1 MAKKKKKP
9 EEPLSGQI
17 PLDEIVATEDLEK
30 VEENIIEEN
39 TAKEIAIEENT
50 EITPEPKKKK
60 EKKVSRKKKKADKKK
75 AAAEEVAAEEAA
87 KQAAK
92 AAEKETRK
100 EVSKEEQEPVEKS
113 VEEPLSEPKEEVAPT
128 EEQQPTETV
137 EETPAPK
144 RKKQSKKS
152 SKKKTEEPVAE
163 ESPMIEEQQPSVTAE
178 KEIPAPKKKNT
189 RSKTSKNKEKVKPD
203 SQSVENLLAV
213 EVDAEK
219 ALTLDEAFANIENQ
233 LKELEKGS
241 EGTAKETTK
250 KEKKQNRKKKT
261 EEEKSEVL
269 PDEKSKKKAKK
280 ASDMTLEGMPEKTL
294 EEEDENL
301 SKEFSLPI
309 SQKVAE
315 ETLEDAVAEFS
326 KNIGGE
332 APKKS
337 FMKEFTIQLNKNS
350 IKEETLGEPLAEEFY
365 VKHDEHKFELPKK
378 ISDEN
383 IEERTLFGD
392 GADSTQKSVVIM
404 EEDFAEESIKEPE
417 REEPKAEET
426 ESTPIEDDA
435 VTAKPLP
442 SLGKLQDIKGEEID
456 DFIES
461 VESFS
466 EVTVPEKDSKQDSKT
481 VQPKEPETADAH
493 IKPLPR
499 FLAHFVPVQGD
510 GVGEIIRKGFVVI
523 CVVLLLVSMG
533 ILIDSTR
540 KDDEGTD
547 KSNENELNSY
557 SENFAI
563 NNSDSGLPEGVLEKY
578 HSLYNVNNDMVG
590 WLTLP
595 GTPIDMPVVQYTDN
609 EYYETTDFNGNDL
622 VGLVAYADA
631 GSPMKTISR
640 KTILYVSSGEGF
652 GAISG
657 LDDYKGFESLESK
670 KDSFTLSFGTLYD
683 DYEWEIIAGVLTD
696 DVDDTIAKLSVEDFS
711 AFSEYVLDETIYP
724 RSLVSIKSGEKILM
738 LCVPYADAEAEDA
751 DSNEHLVL
759 ISKLLNR
766 QSDD

>member
-1 MAKKKKKP
+1 MAKKKKKA

-17 PLDEIVATEDLEK
+17 PLEEVATTEK
-30 VEENIIEEN
+30 AETNN
-39 TAKEIAIEENT
+39 
-50 EITPEPKKKK
+50 EPKKKK
-60 EKKVSRKKKKADKKK
+60 EKKVSRKNKKAAKKK
-75 AAAEEVAAEEAA
+75 AAAEE
-87 KQAAK
+87 AAK
-92 AAEKETRK
+92 AAAEEPVKEATKSAKKESRK
-100 EVSKEEQEPVEKS
+100 EVPKEESKPVEKAVEEPLPNPKEEVAPAEEVAPTEEQQPTATAEETPAPKKKKQTKKS
-113 VEEPLSEPKEEVAPT
+113 SKKKTEEPIAEELPIVEEPLSEPKEEVAPA
-128 EEQQPTETV
+128 EEQQPTATA

-144 RKKQSKKS
+144 KKKQSKKT
-152 SKKKTEEPVAE
+152 SKKK
-163 ESPMIEEQQPSVTAE
+163 E
-178 KEIPAPKKKNT
+178 KA
-189 RSKTSKNKEKVKPD
+189 KPD
-203 SQSVENLLAV
+203 SQSVESLLAV
-213 EVDAEK
+213 EIDAEK
-219 ALTLDEAFANIENQ
+219 TLTLDEAFADIENQ

-241 EGTAKETTK
+241 EVTTKETAK
-250 KEKKQNRKKKT
+250 KEKKSKKKKT

-269 PDEKSKKKAKK
+269 SDEKPKRKSKK
-280 ASDMTLEGMPEKTL
+280 ASEISLEETPEKPP
-294 EEEDENL
+294 EEAEENL

-326 KNIGGE
+326 KSIGGE

-365 VKHDEHKFELPKK
+365 VKHDEHKFELPEK

-383 IEERTLFGD
+383 IKELTLFDD
-392 GADSTQKSVVIM
+392 GAKKSV
-404 EEDFAEESIKEPE
+404 ETAL
-417 REEPKAEET
+417 EEPKSEESKSEEP
-426 ESTPIEDDA
+426 ESTSAEDDEA
-435 VTAKPLP
+435 TAKPLP

-461 VESFS
+461 VETFS
-466 EVTVPEKDSKQDSKT
+466 EVSVPEKDSKKDSKV

-540 KDDEGTD
+540 KDDGGTD

-738 LCVPYADAEAEDA
+738 LCVPYTDTEAEDA

>member
-1 MAKKKKKP
+1 MAKKKKKA

-17 PLDEIVATEDLEK
+17 PLEEVATTEK
-30 VEENIIEEN
+30 AETNN
-39 TAKEIAIEENT
+39 
-50 EITPEPKKKK
+50 EPKKKK
-60 EKKVSRKKKKADKKK
+60 EKKVSRKNKKAAKKK
-75 AAAEEVAAEEAA
+75 AAAEE
-87 KQAAK
+87 AAK
-92 AAEKETRK
+92 AAAEEPVKEAAKSAKKESRK
-100 EVSKEEQEPVEKS
+100 EVPKEESKPVEKA
-113 VEEPLSEPKEEVAPT
+113 VEEPLPELKEEVAPA
-128 EEQQPTETV
+128 EEQQPTAIA

-144 RKKQSKKS
+144 KKKQSKKS
-152 SKKKTEEPVAE
+152 SKKKTEEPIAE
-163 ESPMIEEQQPSVTAE
+163 ELPIVEEPLPELKEEVAPAEEQQPTATADE
-178 KEIPAPKKKNT
+178 TPATKKKKQ
-189 RSKTSKNKEKVKPD
+189 SKKTSKKKEKVKPD
-203 SQSVENLLAV
+203 SQSVESLLAV
-213 EVDAEK
+213 EIDAEK
-219 ALTLDEAFANIENQ
+219 TLTLDEAFADIENQ

-241 EGTAKETTK
+241 EVTANKTAK
-250 KEKKQNRKKKT
+250 KEKKQSRKKKT

-269 PDEKSKKKAKK
+269 PDEKAKKKSKK
-280 ASDMTLEGMPEKTL
+280 ASEIRLEETL
-294 EEEDENL
+294 EESEENL

-326 KNIGGE
+326 KSIGGE

-365 VKHDEHKFELPKK
+365 VKHDEHKFELPEK

-383 IEERTLFGD
+383 IKELTLFDD
-392 GADSTQKSVVIM
+392 GAKKSV
-404 EEDFAEESIKEPE
+404 ETAL
-417 REEPKAEET
+417 EEPKSEESKSEET
-426 ESTPIEDDA
+426 EFTSAEDDEA
-435 VTAKPLP
+435 AAKPLP

-466 EVTVPEKDSKQDSKT
+466 EVPVPEKDSKKDSKV
-481 VQPKEPETADAH
+481 VQPKESETADAH

-499 FLAHFVPVQGD
+499 FLSHFVPVQGD

-540 KDDEGTD
+540 KDDGGTD

-563 NNSDSGLPEGVLEKY
+563 NNSHSGLPEGVLEKY

-683 DYEWEIIAGVLTD
+683 DYEWEIIAGILTD

-738 LCVPYADAEAEDA
+738 LCVPYTDTEAEDV

>member
-1 MAKKKKKP
+1 MAKKKKKA

-17 PLDEIVATEDLEK
+17 PLEEVATTEK
-30 VEENIIEEN
+30 AETNN
-39 TAKEIAIEENT
+39 
-50 EITPEPKKKK
+50 EPKKKK
-60 EKKVSRKKKKADKKK
+60 EKKVSRKNKKAAKKK
-75 AAAEEVAAEEAA
+75 AAAEE
-87 KQAAK
+87 AAK
-92 AAEKETRK
+92 AAAEEVAKAAAEEPVKEAAKSAKKESRK
-100 EVSKEEQEPVEKS
+100 EVPKEESKPGEKAVEEPLPELKEEVAPAEEQQPTATAEETPAPKKKKQSKKS
-113 VEEPLSEPKEEVAPT
+113 SKKKPEEPIAEELPIVEEPLSEPKEEVAPA
-128 EEQQPTETV
+128 EEQQPTETL
-137 EETPAPK
+137 EEAPAPK
-144 RKKQSKKS
+144 KKKQSKKT
-152 SKKKTEEPVAE
+152 SKKK
-163 ESPMIEEQQPSVTAE
+163 E
-178 KEIPAPKKKNT
+178 KA
-189 RSKTSKNKEKVKPD
+189 KPD
-203 SQSVENLLAV
+203 SPSVESLLAV
-213 EVDAEK
+213 EIDAEK
-219 ALTLDEAFANIENQ
+219 TLTLDEAFADIENQ

-241 EGTAKETTK
+241 EVAAKETAK

-269 PDEKSKKKAKK
+269 SDEKPKRKSKK
-280 ASDMTLEGMPEKTL
+280 ASEISL
-294 EEEDENL
+294 EETSEETPEEAEENL
-301 SKEFSLPI
+301 SKEFSLPV
-309 SQKVAE
+309 SQKVVE

-326 KNIGGE
+326 KSIGGE

-365 VKHDEHKFELPKK
+365 VKHDEHKFDLPEK

-383 IEERTLFGD
+383 IEELTLFDD
-392 GADSTQKSVVIM
+392 GAKKPVET
-404 EEDFAEESIKEPE
+404 AL
-417 REEPKAEET
+417 EEPKSEESKSEESKSEES
-426 ESTPIEDDA
+426 ESTSAEDDEA
-435 VTAKPLP
+435 AAKPLP

-461 VESFS
+461 VETFS
-466 EVTVPEKDSKQDSKT
+466 EVSVPEKDSKKDSKV

-499 FLAHFVPVQGD
+499 FLSHFVPVQGD
-510 GVGEIIRKGFVVI
+510 GAGEIIRKGFVVI

-540 KDDEGTD
+540 KDDGGTD

-738 LCVPYADAEAEDA
+738 LCVPYTDTEAEDA

>member
-1 MAKKKKKP
+1 MAKKKKKA
-9 EEPLSGQI
+9 EEPLSEQI
-17 PLDEIVATEDLEK
+17 PLEEIVATEDLEK

-75 AAAEEVAAEEAA
+75 AAAEEVAKETA
-87 KQAAK
+87 KE
-92 AAEKETRK
+92 AEKETQK
-100 EVSKEEQEPVEKS
+100 AVSKEEQEPDDKT
-113 VEEPLSEPKEEVAPT
+113 VEEPVPELKDEVAPT
-128 EEQQPTETV
+128 KEQQPMETA
-137 EETPAPK
+137 EETSAPK
-144 RKKQSKKS
+144 KKKQSKKS
-152 SKKKTEEPVAE
+152 SKKETEEPVAE
-163 ESPMIEEQQPSVTAE
+163 EIPIVEEQQPSVTAE
-178 KEIPAPKKKNT
+178 KETPAPKKKNT
-189 RSKTSKNKEKVKPD
+189 RSKTSKNKEKAKPD

-219 ALTLDEAFANIENQ
+219 TLTLDEAFADIENQ

-241 EGTAKETTK
+241 EGAARETTK

-261 EEEKSEVL
+261 EEEKLETL
-269 PDEKSKKKAKK
+269 PDENPKKKSKK
-280 ASDMTLEGMPEKTL
+280 ASEISLEEIPEKTS
-294 EEEDENL
+294 EEDENL
-301 SKEFSLPI
+301 PKEFSLPI

-392 GADSTQKSVVIM
+392 GADSTQKSVVTR

-417 REEPKAEET
+417 
-426 ESTPIEDDA
+426 STPLEDDA

-461 VESFS
+461 VETFS
-466 EVTVPEKDSKQDSKT
+466 EVTVPEKDSKQDSKA

-547 KSNENELNSY
+547 NSNENGLNSY

-563 NNSDSGLPEGVLEKY
+563 NNSDSSVPEGVLEKY

-696 DVDDTIAKLSVEDFS
+696 DIDDTIAKLSVEDFS

>member
-17 PLDEIVATEDLEK
+17 PLEEVATENLEK

-39 TAKEIAIEENT
+39 TAKEIVIEETT
-50 EITPEPKKKK
+50 EIIPEPKKKK

-75 AAAEEVAAEEAA
+75 AAAEEAAKEAA
-87 KQAAK
+87 KST
-92 AAEKETRK
+92 EKETQK
-100 EVSKEEQEPVEKS
+100 AVSKEEQEPDDKT
-113 VEEPLSEPKEEVAPT
+113 VEETLPELKEEVAST
-128 EEQQPTETV
+128 EEQQPMETA
-137 EETPAPK
+137 EETSAPK

-163 ESPMIEEQQPSVTAE
+163 ELPIVESHLPESKEEVEPKDEKSLATAE
-178 KEIPAPKKKNT
+178 ETPAPKKKK
-189 RSKTSKNKEKVKPD
+189 RSKKSSKKKEQINPD

-219 ALTLDEAFANIENQ
+219 TLTLDEAFADIENQ

-241 EGTAKETTK
+241 EGAARETTK

-261 EEEKSEVL
+261 EEEKSETL
-269 PDEKSKKKAKK
+269 PDENPKKKSKK
-280 ASDMTLEGMPEKTL
+280 ASEISLEEIPEKTS
-294 EEEDENL
+294 EEDENL
-301 SKEFSLPI
+301 PKEFSLPI

-392 GADSTQKSVVIM
+392 GADSTQKSVVTR
-404 EEDFAEESIKEPE
+404 EEDFAEESIKEP
-417 REEPKAEET
+417 

-461 VESFS
+461 VETFS
-466 EVTVPEKDSKQDSKT
+466 EVTVPEKDSKQDSKA

-547 KSNENELNSY
+547 NSNENGLNSY

-563 NNSDSGLPEGVLEKY
+563 NNSDSSVPEGVLEKY

-631 GSPMKTISR
+631 GSPMKTIGR
-640 KTILYVSSGEGF
+640 RTILYVSSGEGF

-670 KDSFTLSFGTLYD
+670 RDSFTLSFGTLYD

-738 LCVPYADAEAEDA
+738 LCVPYADAEAEDT
-751 DSNEHLVL
+751 DSNEQLVL